1 MKINKL
7 FENIFSLVSLKGAE
21 YILNFILLPY
31 LVRVLGVDK
40 FGAIAF
46 MQGIVQYCIIIVD
59 YGFNMT
65 GPRDIARAGEKNQI
79 ADIFVNIMTCK
90 ALLLLLT
97 ALFSFFSIFI
107 IDFMAIKFDAYLY
120 WSVFLLALGNFI
132 FPTWFFQGIQQMRY
146 ITIVNIIARLA
157 TVILFFLFVRN
168 PDDYLLAAL
177 FQSSTLILAGILSYI
192 IIARQ
197 YSFVFIKPTFKG
209 VIKTMNDGWH
219 IFLSTIA
226 INIYTTS
233 NIVLL
238 GIFSNDTIVGYF
250 SAANKLIDSIKGVMF
265 TVNQAVYPY
274 ASKKIQ
280 EGKNNFLNFIK
291 AYGKVYIGGCL
302 IGSISLIFLAPCVV
316 QLLFGEG
323 YQSSVVILR
332 ILALLPLVISISNVF
347 GIQVLLNYGYQKIFS
362 NILVLGAILDI
373 ILMFCIAPYWLGE
386 GVAIIMVIV
395 EGVITFAILG
405 YVFKNNIL
413 KKI

>member
-1 MKINKL
+1 
-7 FENIFSLVSLKGAE
+7 
-21 YILNFILLPY
+21 
-31 LVRVLGVDK
+31 
-40 FGAIAF
+40 
-46 MQGIVQYCIIIVD
+46 
-59 YGFNMT
+59 
-65 GPRDIARAGEKNQI
+65 
-79 ADIFVNIMTCK
+79 
-90 ALLLLLT
+90 
-97 ALFSFFSIFI
+97 
-107 IDFMAIKFDAYLY
+107 
-120 WSVFLLALGNFI
+120 
-132 FPTWFFQGIQQMRY
+132 MRY

-157 TVILFFLFVRN
+157 TVILVFLFVRN
-168 PDDYLLAAL
+168 QDDYLLAAL

-192 IIARQ
+192 IIVRQ

-291 AYGKVYIGGCL
+291 LYGKVYIGGCL
-302 IGSISLIFLAPCVV
+302 IGSISLIFLAPYVV

-323 YQSSVVILR
+323 YQSSVEILQ
-332 ILALLPLVISISNVF
+332 ILALLPMIISISNVF

-413 KKI
+413 KDI